1 VTISRPTPGPSP
13 ESLKALR
20 ADLRWFLRQNPG
32 ASLLQATRALQLR
45 TATAWSV
52 LAPLLESGEV
62 VVRQG
67 GLVVSDRV
75 SPR

>member
-1 VTISRPTPGPSP
+1 MTNTRPVPGPSA

-32 ASLLQATRALQLR
+32 STLLQATRALQLR

-52 LAPLLESGEV
+52 VAPLLESGEV
-62 VVRQG
+62 VVREG
-67 GLVVSDRV
+67 GLVLSSR
-75 SPR
+75 SSFR